1 MHVSL
6 DGFVAGPN
14 GEIDWVYF
22 DDDLIE
28 DVQSLVNTA
37 DTALFGRVTYQLM
50 ESYWPNVASSPTA
63 TKHDLDHSHWL
74 NPAPKIVFSRTLKN
88 VHWQNTRIV
97 VSEFVSLDGVMQA
110 PGGREEDA
118 SGSFK
123 HGGWSFKFRDDQVPK
138 YKLDELAASDA
149 LLLGRKT
156 YEIFA
161 AYWPKAKDDAGF
173 ADKM

>member
-50 ESYWPNVASSPTA
+50 ESY
-63 TKHDLDHSHWL
+63 
-74 NPAPKIVFSRTLKN
+74 
-88 VHWQNTRIV
+88 
-97 VSEFVSLDGVMQA
+97 
-110 PGGREEDA
+110 
-118 SGSFK
+118 
-123 HGGWSFKFRDDQVPK
+123 
-138 YKLDELAASDA
+138 
-149 LLLGRKT
+149 
-156 YEIFA
+156 
-161 AYWPKAKDDAGF
+161 
-173 ADKM
+173 